1 MGCGLVTEVCVRW
14 FVWHCQRWVEEGAT
28 GARRGGEVQR
38 GETPEDQELL

>member
-14 FVWHCQRWVEEGAT
+14 FLWHCQWVEEGAT